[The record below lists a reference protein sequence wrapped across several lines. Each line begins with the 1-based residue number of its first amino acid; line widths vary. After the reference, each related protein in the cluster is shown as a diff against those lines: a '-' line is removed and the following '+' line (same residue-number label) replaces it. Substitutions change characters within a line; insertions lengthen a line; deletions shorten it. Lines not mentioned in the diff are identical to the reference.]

1 MVNNTLVI
9 SLYTVHSVLIL
20 REIIITALCSLPSS
34 YKHVGQG
41 ELGDHGGDYGGNGGQ
56 GDNDEHHGHGEI
68 CQYL

>member
-34 YKHVGQG
+34 YKHVAQG
-41 ELGDHGGDYGGNGGQ
+41 ELGDYGDNGEQ